1 MARPRQKTPTK
12 GELEILQVLWE
23 QGPCTVRGV
32 LDVLNARRHRAY
44 TSVMSLLN
52 IMNDKGL
59 VTRKPQGRAFVY
71 QAKKPRQST
80 LGGMVQHLLG
90 GAFEGSASLL
100 VSHVLD
106 QSKPSAR
113 ELEEIRK
120 AIDTYQEEML

>member
-1 MARPRQKTPTK
+1 M
-12 GELEILQVLWE
+12 
-23 QGPCTVRGV
+23 RGV
-32 LDVLNARRHRAY
+32 LDVLITRRRRAY

-71 QAKKPRQST
+71 QVKKPRQLT

-90 GAFEGSASLL
+90 GAFGGSASLL

-106 QSKPSAR
+106 QSKPSAQ

-120 AIDTYQEEML
+120 AIDAYQEEML